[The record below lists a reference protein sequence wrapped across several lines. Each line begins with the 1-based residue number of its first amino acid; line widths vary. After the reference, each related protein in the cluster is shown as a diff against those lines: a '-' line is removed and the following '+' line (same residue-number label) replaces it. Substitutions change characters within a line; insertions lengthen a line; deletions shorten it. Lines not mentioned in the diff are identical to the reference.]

1 MNLRPWLVMIR
12 GPIGLTSSV
21 QANYARLKGG
31 VFALT
36 AKQLCGEG
44 GKRHELAIR

>member
-1 MNLRPWLVMIR
+1 MSLARYGSGHIS
-12 GPIGLTSSV
+12 LTSSV
-21 QANYARLKGG
+21 RANYARLNDGG
-31 VFALT
+31 FALA